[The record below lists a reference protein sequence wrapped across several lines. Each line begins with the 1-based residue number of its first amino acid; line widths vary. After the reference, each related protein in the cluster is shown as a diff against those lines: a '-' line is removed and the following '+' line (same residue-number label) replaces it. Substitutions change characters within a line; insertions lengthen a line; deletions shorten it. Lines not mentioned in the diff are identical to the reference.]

1 MMNEDLRGLSGLM
14 RDKGFT
20 KPQGFENGGRVTA
33 NQMMGATSDMGT
45 SRNTEI
51 ELDGKM
57 YDTNSI
63 NYPVGTPRNTQIELD
78 GKTYDTNSINYS
90 MGTAPESAVPNIAN
104 LSSDMRAQQQMQK
117 NDLMGQL
124 LNLVGD
130 DNPEVIKLLRD
141 APVSELMKAVQEIT
155 EANATVTSTS
165 S

>member
-20 KPQGFENGGRVTA
+20 RPQGYAPGGAVMQA
-33 NQMMGATSDMGT
+33 PQGMAAPQGMQMDPDGT
-45 SRNTEI
+45 RALQMQAPQAMAAQPMARAPAGMQMDPDESRS
-51 ELDGKM
+51 L
-57 YDTNSI
+57 
-63 NYPVGTPRNTQIELD
+63 
-78 GKTYDTNSINYS
+78 
-90 MGTAPESAVPNIAN
+90 
-104 LSSDMRAQQQMQK
+104 DMRARQQMQK

>member
-1 MMNEDLRGLSGLM
+1 MNEDLRGLSGLM

-20 KPQGFENGGRVTA
+20 KPQKFAPGGAVMQA
-33 NQMMGATSDMGT
+33 NPMMQTPAPTQATQ
-45 SRNTEI
+45 E
-51 ELDGKM
+51 
-57 YDTNSI
+57 
-63 NYPVGTPRNTQIELD
+63 
-78 GKTYDTNSINYS
+78 
-90 MGTAPESAVPNIAN
+90 
-104 LSSDMRAQQQMQK
+104 MQK

>member
-1 MMNEDLRGLSGLM
+1 MNEDLRGLSGLM

-20 KPQGFENGGRVTA
+20 KPQKFAPGGAVMQA
-33 NQMMGATSDMGT
+33 NPMMQSAPMMQTPAPTQATQEMQMPQAMAAQPMARAPAGMQMDPDE
-45 SRNTEI
+45 SRS
-51 ELDGKM
+51 L
-57 YDTNSI
+57 
-63 NYPVGTPRNTQIELD
+63 
-78 GKTYDTNSINYS
+78 
-90 MGTAPESAVPNIAN
+90 
-104 LSSDMRAQQQMQK
+104 DMRARQQMQK

>member
-20 KPQGFENGGRVTA
+20 RPQGYAPGGAVMQA
-33 NQMMGATSDMGT
+33 PQGMAAPQGMQMDPDGPRARRMQAPQAMAAQPMARAPAGMQMDPDESRSLDM
-45 SRNTEI
+45 
-51 ELDGKM
+51 
-57 YDTNSI
+57 
-63 NYPVGTPRNTQIELD
+63 
-78 GKTYDTNSINYS
+78 
-90 MGTAPESAVPNIAN
+90 SA
-104 LSSDMRAQQQMQK
+104 RQQMQK

>member
-20 KPQGFENGGRVTA
+20 KPQKFAPGGAVMQA
-33 NQMMGATSDMGT
+33 NPMMQSAPMMQTPAPTQATQEMQMPQAMAAQPMARAPAGMQMDPDE
-45 SRNTEI
+45 SRS
-51 ELDGKM
+51 L
-57 YDTNSI
+57 
-63 NYPVGTPRNTQIELD
+63 
-78 GKTYDTNSINYS
+78 
-90 MGTAPESAVPNIAN
+90 
-104 LSSDMRAQQQMQK
+104 DMRARQQMQK

-124 LNLVGD
+124 INLVGD

>member
-1 MMNEDLRGLSGLM
+1 MNEDLRGLSGLM

-20 KPQGFENGGRVTA
+20 KPQKFAPGGAVMQA
-33 NQMMGATSDMGT
+33 NPMMQSAPMMQTPAPTQATQEMQMPQAMAAQPMARAPAGMQMDPDE
-45 SRNTEI
+45 SRS
-51 ELDGKM
+51 L
-57 YDTNSI
+57 
-63 NYPVGTPRNTQIELD
+63 
-78 GKTYDTNSINYS
+78 
-90 MGTAPESAVPNIAN
+90 
-104 LSSDMRAQQQMQK
+104 DMRARQQMQK

-141 APVSELMKAVQEIT
+141 APIAKLMKAVQEIT

>member
-20 KPQGFENGGRVTA
+20 KPQKFAPGGAVMQA
-33 NQMMGATSDMGT
+33 NPMMQSAPMMQTPAPTQATQEMQMPQAMAAQPMARAPAGMQMDPDE
-45 SRNTEI
+45 SRS
-51 ELDGKM
+51 L
-57 YDTNSI
+57 
-63 NYPVGTPRNTQIELD
+63 
-78 GKTYDTNSINYS
+78 
-90 MGTAPESAVPNIAN
+90 
-104 LSSDMRAQQQMQK
+104 DMRARQQMQK

>member
-20 KPQGFENGGRVTA
+20 KPQKFAPGGAVMQMDPDGTKTMQA
-33 NQMMGATSDMGT
+33 NPMMQSAPMMQT
-45 SRNTEI
+45 
-51 ELDGKM
+51 
-57 YDTNSI
+57 
-63 NYPVGTPRNTQIELD
+63 
-78 GKTYDTNSINYS
+78 
-90 MGTAPESAVPNIAN
+90 TAPTQATQGMQMNQAMAAPAGMQMDPDESRS
-104 LSSDMRAQQQMQK
+104 LDMRARQQMQK

>member
-20 KPQGFENGGRVTA
+20 KPQKFAPGGAVMQA
-33 NQMMGATSDMGT
+33 NPMMQSAPMMQTPAPTQATQEMQMPQAMAAQPMARAPAGMQMDPDE
-45 SRNTEI
+45 SRS
-51 ELDGKM
+51 L
-57 YDTNSI
+57 
-63 NYPVGTPRNTQIELD
+63 
-78 GKTYDTNSINYS
+78 
-90 MGTAPESAVPNIAN
+90 
-104 LSSDMRAQQQMQK
+104 DMRARQQMQK

-141 APVSELMKAVQEIT
+141 APIAKLMKAVQEIT

>member
-1 MMNEDLRGLSGLM
+1 M
-14 RDKGFT
+14 
-20 KPQGFENGGRVTA
+20 
-33 NQMMGATSDMGT
+33 QMMQMNQAMAAPAGMQMDPDE
-45 SRNTEI
+45 SRS
-51 ELDGKM
+51 L
-57 YDTNSI
+57 
-63 NYPVGTPRNTQIELD
+63 
-78 GKTYDTNSINYS
+78 
-90 MGTAPESAVPNIAN
+90 
-104 LSSDMRAQQQMQK
+104 DMRARQQMQK

>member
-20 KPQGFENGGRVTA
+20 KPQKFAPGGAVMQA
-33 NQMMGATSDMGT
+33 NPMMQSAPMMQTPAPTQATQEMQMPQAMAAQPMARAPAGMQMDPDE
-45 SRNTEI
+45 SRS
-51 ELDGKM
+51 L
-57 YDTNSI
+57 
-63 NYPVGTPRNTQIELD
+63 
-78 GKTYDTNSINYS
+78 
-90 MGTAPESAVPNIAN
+90 
-104 LSSDMRAQQQMQK
+104 DMRARQQMQK

-165 S
+165 L